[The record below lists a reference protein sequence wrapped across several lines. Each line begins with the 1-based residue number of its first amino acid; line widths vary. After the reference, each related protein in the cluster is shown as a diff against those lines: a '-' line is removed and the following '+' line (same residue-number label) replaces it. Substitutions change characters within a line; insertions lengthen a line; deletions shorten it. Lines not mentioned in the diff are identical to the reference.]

1 LGENLEG
8 INVDDADVGKIKGK
22 PLDVR
27 EVAEVAEVGRGLSAD
42 PSRLVSAL
50 SLFDDATVENDLS
63 STKCAKLSNFFSSD

>member
-27 EVAEVAEVGRGLSAD
+27 VAEVAEVGRGLSAD